1 VEKFLQTLM
10 DATAVG
16 SLYALIALGYT
27 MVYGILKFINFAHSD
42 VFVLGAWVSLS
53 AAAVAGF
60 VDQDLATAGVQAAPI
75 AAWVVWGLVALTG
88 AALARG
94 WYDAARMGGPWG
106 DRWRV
111 LLDSP
116 LMIAAV
122 WGWGIV
128 ALVMLAGVLRSGPLS
143 AVSGGVILIAAMLAC
158 GLVGFTLERLAY
170 KPLRSAPRLNVLI
183 TAIGV
188 SLLLQ
193 NLGQLNWMFGTRPE
207 RMPTLMP
214 NTDPLATLGGVKI
227 WPVDLVAGGTAVLL
241 MLGLDRLVF
250 KTKFGRAM
258 RAVSFSERNA
268 ALMGIPVD
276 RVISITFVIGA
287 MLAAAAGFL
296 YAQKYPGLN
305 QTAHPVWVL
314 LGLKAFVA
322 AVVGG
327 IGNIRGA
334 MLGGLLIGLLEF
346 FGAAYLSTELRDV
359 YVFGALIIV
368 LLVRPSGILGRV
380 VAEKV

>member
-1 VEKFLQTLM
+1 
-10 DATAVG
+10 
-16 SLYALIALGYT
+16 
-27 MVYGILKFINFAHSD
+27 
-42 VFVLGAWVSLS
+42 
-53 AAAVAGF
+53 
-60 VDQDLATAGVQAAPI
+60 
-75 AAWVVWGLVALTG
+75 
-88 AALARG
+88 
-94 WYDAARMGGPWG
+94 
-106 DRWRV
+106 
-111 LLDSP
+111 
-116 LMIAAV
+116 MIAAV

-214 NTDPLATLGGVKI
+214 NTEPLATLAGVKI

-380 VAEKV
+380 TAEKV